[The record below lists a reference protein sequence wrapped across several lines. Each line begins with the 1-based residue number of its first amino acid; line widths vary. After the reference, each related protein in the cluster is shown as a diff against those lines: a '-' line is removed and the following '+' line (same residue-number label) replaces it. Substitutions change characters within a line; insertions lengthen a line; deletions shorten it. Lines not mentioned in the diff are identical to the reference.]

1 MLISISSPWGILN
14 KRGDDSMKKKTKG
27 ILLGF
32 LPFTAYLIG
41 FGTLIYKE
49 LRKTKK

>member
-1 MLISISSPWGILN
+1 MLISISSPCGILK

-49 LRKTKK
+49 LRKHKE

>member
-1 MLISISSPWGILN
+1 MN
-14 KRGDDSMKKKTKG
+14 KKTKG

-41 FGTLIYKE
+41 FGTLIHKE
-49 LRKTKK
+49 LRKNKRR